1 MTRALEL
8 LTPLAPGN
16 FLLLASVGHLA
27 RAVGRGM
34 KNPCF
39 RVIQNHFAVSSNLG
53 NIAAKEDVWEV
64 PAELLGLAVGV
75 ALLVGLFVFGF
86 RC

>member
-1 MTRALEL
+1 
-8 LTPLAPGN
+8 
-16 FLLLASVGHLA
+16 
-27 RAVGRGM
+27 M

-75 ALLVGLFVFGF
+75 ALLVGLFVFRF